1 MTTNEPSISRYILNN
16 KRYNNSVDSSGS
28 MKFFN
33 NLIWMNSEEAAFYL
47 RMTVGA
53 LRTAVCRGQIKA
65 KKFQRRLYFKRKDL
79 DSLIENAQTI
89 GGF

>member
-1 MTTNEPSISRYILNN
+1 MTNNELSISHYILN
-16 KRYNNSVDSSGS
+16 KKGYNDSVDSNGS

-79 DSLIENAQTI
+79 DSLLENAQTI

>member
-1 MTTNEPSISRYILNN
+1 MISNN
-16 KRYNNSVDSSGS
+16 FFQSHYKTDKKEYSPKADSNGSV
-28 MKFFN
+28 MFFN

-47 RMTVGA
+47 RKTVGA
-53 LRTAVCRGQIKA
+53 LRTAVCRGQITA

-79 DSLIENAQTI
+79 DSLLENSQTI

>member
-1 MTTNEPSISRYILNN
+1 
-16 KRYNNSVDSSGS
+16 
-28 MKFFN
+28 
-33 NLIWMNSEEAAFYL
+33 MNSEEAAFYL

-65 KKFQRRLYFKRKDL
+65 RKFQRRLYFKRKDL
-79 DSLIENAQTI
+79 DSLLENAQTI

>member
-1 MTTNEPSISRYILNN
+1 MTNNELSLPDYILN
-16 KRYNNSVDSSGS
+16 KKGYTDSVDSSGS

-79 DSLIENAQTI
+79 DFLLDNAQTI
-89 GGF
+89 GGY

>member
-1 MTTNEPSISRYILNN
+1 MINSDVLLPHYFFN
-16 KRYNNSVDSSGS
+16 KKGYSESVDSSGS

-79 DSLIENAQTI
+79 DSLLENAQTI

>member
-1 MTTNEPSISRYILNN
+1 MTNNEIIQPYYFSGKKEYSAE
-16 KRYNNSVDSSGS
+16 VDSNGS

-47 RMTVGA
+47 RKTVGA
-53 LRTAVCRGQIKA
+53 LRTAVCRGQISA
-65 KKFQRRLYFKRKDL
+65 KKFQRRLYFRRKDL
-79 DSLIENAQTI
+79 DSLLENSQTI